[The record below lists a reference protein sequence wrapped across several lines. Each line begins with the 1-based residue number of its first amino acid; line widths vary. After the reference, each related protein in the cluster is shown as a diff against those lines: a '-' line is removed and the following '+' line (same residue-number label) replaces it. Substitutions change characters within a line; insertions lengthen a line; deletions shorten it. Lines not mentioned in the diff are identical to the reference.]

1 MIYISYQIPNP
12 DNYSMENFSDDDN
25 LDNFS
30 DQTRLDY
37 IDYVQALQVCESLLI
52 ILIHFDQ
59 ATGGLKAQGRQRVVF
74 QIDFLFSN
82 SSIYL

>member
-1 MIYISYQIPNP
+1 MSYPTHNP
-12 DNYSMENFSDDDN
+12 DNYSMKNFSDDDN

-52 ILIHFDQ
+52 IDTL
-59 ATGGLKAQGRQRVVF
+59 
-74 QIDFLFSN
+74 
-82 SSIYL
+82 

>member
-1 MIYISYQIPNP
+1 MSYPTPNP
-12 DNYSMENFSDDDN
+12 DNYSMKNFSDDDN

-52 ILIHFDQ
+52 VDTL
-59 ATGGLKAQGRQRVVF
+59 
-74 QIDFLFSN
+74 
-82 SSIYL
+82 

>member
-1 MIYISYQIPNP
+1 MIYMSYPTPNP
-12 DNYSMENFSDDDN
+12 DNYSMKNFSDDDN

-52 ILIHFDQ
+52 IDTLWSSHR
-59 ATGGLKAQGRQRVVF
+59 GLNVSTEKENT
-74 QIDFLFSN
+74 LLS
-82 SSIYL
+82 

>member
-1 MIYISYQIPNP
+1 MYQFPIPNP
-12 DNYSMENFSDDDN
+12 DNYSMENFSDDDS

-52 ILIHFDQ
+52 IYTLWSSHRR
-59 ATGGLKAQGRQRVVF
+59 LKGPT
-74 QIDFLFSN
+74 
-82 SSIYL
+82 

>member
-1 MIYISYQIPNP
+1 MICNSYQIPNP
-12 DNYSMENFSDDDN
+12 DNCSMKNFSDDDN

-52 ILIHFDQ
+52 IDTLWSSHK
-59 ATGGLKAQGRQRVVF
+59 GLKGPR
-74 QIDFLFSN
+74 
-82 SSIYL
+82 

>member
-1 MIYISYQIPNP
+1 MICISYLIPNP
-12 DNYSMENFSDDDN
+12 DNYSMENFSGDDS

-52 ILIHFDQ
+52 INTFWSSHR
-59 ATGGLKAQGRQRVVF
+59 GRKGPR
-74 QIDFLFSN
+74 
-82 SSIYL
+82 

>member
-1 MIYISYQIPNP
+1 MIYISYPIPNP
-12 DNYSMENFSDDDN
+12 GNYSMENFSDDS

-52 ILIHFDQ
+52 IYTL
-59 ATGGLKAQGRQRVVF
+59 
-74 QIDFLFSN
+74 
-82 SSIYL
+82 